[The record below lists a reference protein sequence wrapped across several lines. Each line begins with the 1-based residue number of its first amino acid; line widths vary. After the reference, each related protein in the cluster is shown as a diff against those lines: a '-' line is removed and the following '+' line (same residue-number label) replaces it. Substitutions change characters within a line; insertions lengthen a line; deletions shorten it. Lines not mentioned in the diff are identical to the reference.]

1 MIVIKN
7 KNDSMCLSC
16 SVACGGL
23 AGSLPGTEGTT
34 GFQCELE
41 SLIYQTVKIRKD
53 SDAGRDWGQEEKGM
67 TEDEMAGWH
76 H

>member
-7 KNDSMCLSC
+7 KNDCMCLSC

-41 SLIYQTVKIRKD
+41 SLIYQTVKIRNVY
-53 SDAGRDWGQEEKGM
+53 Q
-67 TEDEMAGWH
+67 
-76 H
+76 